1 MPVYVGG
8 PAGAMIN
15 GGRSLRAT
23 PRCRT
28 DRPTP
33 AGRCRS
39 GAALPPAPTVTLM
52 TEPPRPPGAGDPG
65 YPPPDPTSPG
75 PYPSAEPPT
84 APLSGAPGTGGYPRP
99 VAIRRPPVTN
109 RRQAATLRPGTI
121 HRRVATPTRRLSP
134 PGGYPAGGA
143 YGAPGGAYGAP
154 GGGYANNEDK
164 TWALVAH
171 FGGALG
177 ALVSFGPLGFVAPL
191 IAYLARGNQSP
202 AVRAHA
208 LAALNFQIL
217 WSIIAFVLLFV
228 SWCLFFLPSI
238 AVVVIQIL
246 FGIIA
251 GMKAN
256 EGSPYRYPMSATFI
270 K

>member
-1 MPVYVGG
+1 
-8 PAGAMIN
+8 
-15 GGRSLRAT
+15 
-23 PRCRT
+23 
-28 DRPTP
+28 
-33 AGRCRS
+33 
-39 GAALPPAPTVTLM
+39 M
-52 TEPPRPPGAGDPG
+52 TEPPRPPGSGDPG
-65 YPPPDPTSPG
+65 NYPPEPTSPG
-75 PYPSAEPPT
+75 PSPSAEPPT
-84 APLSGAPGTGGYPRP
+84 APLSGAPGPAGYPPPGGYP
-99 VAIRRPPVTN
+99 PPTGD
-109 RRQAATLRPGTI
+109 QPPSGGYPPAGGYPPPGGY
-121 HRRVATPTRRLSP
+121 P
-134 PGGYPAGGA
+134 PAGGYPAGGA
-143 YGAPGGAYGAP
+143 YGGP

-191 IAYLARGNQSP
+191 IAYLARGQQSP
-202 AVRAHA
+202 TVRAHA

-228 SWCLFFLPSI
+228 SWCLLFLPSI

-251 GMKAN
+251 GIKAN
-256 EGSPYRYPMSATFI
+256 EGTPYRYPMTANFI